1 MKHLNLLEVQELFKV
16 KFFFKKDC
24 PKCPA
29 AKAVVSQLPEE
40 LVEYHNLDE
49 VDGLTEGAYYMVVST
64 PTVLVVDD
72 QGREVRAWRG
82 EVPELT
88 TLREVLSL

>member
-1 MKHLNLLEVQELFKV
+1 MYRV

-29 AKAVVSQLPEE
+29 AKAVVSQLPED

-49 VDGLTEGAYYMVVST
+49 VDGLTEGAYYMVVGT
-64 PTVLVVDD
+64 PTTIVVDD
-72 QGREVRAWRG
+72 QGREVKSWRG
-82 EVPELT
+82 EVPELVA
-88 TLREVLSL
+88 LKEVLSL

>member
-1 MKHLNLLEVQELFKV
+1 LYMV

-29 AKAVVSQLPEE
+29 AKEVVSQLPQE

-49 VDGLTEGAYYMVVST
+49 VDGLTEGAYYMVVGT
-64 PTVLVVDD
+64 PTTIVVDG
-72 QGREVRAWRG
+72 QGREVKSWRG
-82 EVPELT
+82 EVPKLAALKEA
-88 TLREVLSL
+88 LSL

>member
-1 MKHLNLLEVQELFKV
+1 MAKV

-29 AKAVVSQLPEE
+29 AKAIVSKLDQS

-64 PTVLVVDD
+64 PTTIIVDE
-72 QGREVRAWRG
+72 QGREVKSWRG
-82 EVPELT
+82 EVPNEKELQ
-88 TLREVLSL
+88 EALSR